1 MLKLSQKKEKKWG
14 SSDKSI
20 DNDTFTNEASEAS
33 WKMETIIY
41 NNLRPI
47 LIIQHRS
54 CSSRV

>member
-20 DNDTFTNEASEAS
+20 DNDTFINEASEAS

-47 LIIQHRS
+47 
-54 CSSRV
+54 